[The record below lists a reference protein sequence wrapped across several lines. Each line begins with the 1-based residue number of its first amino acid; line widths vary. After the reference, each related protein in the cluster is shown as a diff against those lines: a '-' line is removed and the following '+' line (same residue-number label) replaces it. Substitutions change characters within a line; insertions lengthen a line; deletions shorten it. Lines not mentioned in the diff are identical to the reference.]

1 MRCLKRI
8 IKKVIDIAM
17 AIIIFGCFICFFFTI
32 DDIQPQIRFW
42 LLLPLYIILFVVFL
56 HIVLIIY
63 EINGKYSDV
72 FVNRCCLS
80 YFILESLIGFCGTA
94 FWYTSFIGLTIVD
107 FFHFGDIRMYFLIL
121 TCVAIRNTLINST
134 PYHIEKLKAGNK
146 PVKRMYNAD
155 ANRILILMA
164 YVAFLLITNNISQK
178 NEIDSVVLIG
188 ICFTFYLAFDRLYI
202 SIVSN
207 LPAYK
212 EAYGLVKEEREV
224 HLKKVNIYYKENI
237 QDTKFGD

>member
-1 MRCLKRI
+1 MRRLKRI
-8 IKKVIDIAM
+8 IKIVIDIAM
-17 AIIIFGCFICFFFTI
+17 AIIIFGCFACFFFTI
-32 DDIQPQIRFW
+32 GDIQQHIRFW

-56 HIVLIIY
+56 HVVLILY
-63 EINGKYSDV
+63 EIRGKYSDV

-80 YFILESLIGFCGTA
+80 YFILESLIGFWITA
-94 FWYTSFIGLTIVD
+94 FWYTSFIALTIVD
-107 FFHFGDIRMYFLIL
+107 FFHFGDIRVYFFVL

-155 ANRILILMA
+155 ANRMLVLMA

-178 NEIDSVVLIG
+178 TEIDSVVLIG
-188 ICFTFYLAFDRLYI
+188 ICFTFYLAFDRLYM
-202 SIVSN
+202 SIISN

-212 EAYGLVKEEREV
+212 EAYCLVKKEREA
-224 HLKKVNIYYKENI
+224 HLKKVNIYYKENM
-237 QDTKFGD
+237 QDEKSGV

>member
-1 MRCLKRI
+1 
-8 IKKVIDIAM
+8 
-17 AIIIFGCFICFFFTI
+17 
-32 DDIQPQIRFW
+32 
-42 LLLPLYIILFVVFL
+42 
-56 HIVLIIY
+56 
-63 EINGKYSDV
+63 
-72 FVNRCCLS
+72 
-80 YFILESLIGFCGTA
+80 
-94 FWYTSFIGLTIVD
+94 
-107 FFHFGDIRMYFLIL
+107 
-121 TCVAIRNTLINST
+121 
-134 PYHIEKLKAGNK
+134 
-146 PVKRMYNAD
+146 MYNAD